1 MSRRP
6 DKNRFEGLMIYI
18 REVIATKILEKHEL
32 PHDIEGIF
40 IELNFIN
47 VKWLLLG
54 TYHLPSKNYQYYF
67 EAFGNVLGSL
77 NT

>member
-1 MSRRP
+1 MPRRP
-6 DKNRFEGLMIYI
+6 DKNCIEGSMIYI
-18 REVIATKILEKHEL
+18 REDIPTKILEKHEL

-77 NT
+77 TT